1 MTTGLDIVASK
12 LAGGEAIRSPI
23 VEDEE
28 IDPDQLAACGPR
40 IQLFGSICQSGN
52 SNCPDACTLV
62 LSSSH
67 RVASDTSFPENQ
79 AGG

>member
-1 MTTGLDIVASK
+1 MAQWGVRASHPA
-12 LAGGEAIRSPI
+12 LW
-23 VEDEE
+23 
-28 IDPDQLAACGPR
+28 IDL
-40 IQLFGSICQSGN
+40 SSGN

>member
-1 MTTGLDIVASK
+1 MGERFVSRHTSAA
-12 LAGGEAIRSPI
+12 LAEKRMYDADRT
-23 VEDEE
+23 
-28 IDPDQLAACGPR
+28 CGPR

-52 SNCPDACTLV
+52 SNCPDACTWV